1 MLAALI
7 VPLLAA
13 RQSEA
18 ESWRGRKQVVLNNL
32 YKHTVLQTRFACN
45 MVALVNGKPMLLDLK
60 QFLSHFLEFR

>member
-1 MLAALI
+1 M
-7 VPLLAA
+7 
-13 RQSEA
+13 
-18 ESWRGRKQVVLNNL
+18 QVVLNNL